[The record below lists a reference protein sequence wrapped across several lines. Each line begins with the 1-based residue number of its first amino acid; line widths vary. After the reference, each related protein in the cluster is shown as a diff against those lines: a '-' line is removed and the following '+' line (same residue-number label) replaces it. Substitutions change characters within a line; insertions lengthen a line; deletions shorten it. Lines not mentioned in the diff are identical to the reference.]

1 MPTSTYP
8 LKWDQTG
15 QKKYENGIS
24 HGVLYK
30 KKNASSKK
38 WVGYSWNG
46 LTSVSESPEG
56 ADKTDLWADNIKY
69 ASMRAAETFGGTI
82 EAYTYPPEFESC
94 NGEASLADGIVIGQ
108 QTRETFGLSY
118 RTEQGN
124 DELGANYGYKLHL
137 VYNCT
142 CSPSERAYETIN
154 DSPDAITFSWEFDST
169 PVEVEGTN
177 YKATSCIVI
186 DSTKVSQANMAK
198 LEAAL
203 YGTAGDAEADPPVEA
218 TEAYLPMPHE
228 ILEILNSNDGDDGEE
243 EEDTDGQ

>member
-1 MPTSTYP
+1 MPNTVYP
-8 LKWDQTG
+8 LKWDQSG
-15 QKKYENGIS
+15 EKKYENGIS
-24 HGVLYK
+24 KGVLYK
-30 KKNASSKK
+30 KENASSDKM
-38 WVGYSWNG
+38 VGYAWNG
-46 LTSVSESPEG
+46 LTSVTESPEG

-94 NGEASLADGIVIGQ
+94 NGEASLVDGIVIGQ
-108 QTRETFGLSY
+108 QVRESFGLCY

-124 DELGANYGYKLHL
+124 DTMGANYGYKLHL

-169 PVEVEGTN
+169 PVDVPGH
-177 YKATSCIVI
+177 KPTSCLVI
-186 DSTKVSQANMAK
+186 DSTKVSPENMAK

-203 YGTAGDAEADPPVEA
+203 YGTAEED
-218 TEAYLPMPHE
+218 AYLPSPLKIME
-228 ILEILNSNDGDDGEE
+228 ILSGDEEE
-243 EEDTDGQ
+243 EEDAHGDGN